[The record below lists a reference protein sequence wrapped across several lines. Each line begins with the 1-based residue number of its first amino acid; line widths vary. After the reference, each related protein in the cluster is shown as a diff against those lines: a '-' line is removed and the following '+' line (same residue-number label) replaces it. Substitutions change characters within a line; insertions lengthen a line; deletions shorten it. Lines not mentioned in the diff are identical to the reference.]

1 MCCDPNWEP
10 PASGS
15 HSGLASGCSQVF
27 GDPQVRPHNFCSF
40 PSWGEISRQGSG
52 SWFRLGLASPG
63 EGAGVHE
70 GSLPHRGLLESI
82 RETLGA
88 RLRDIED
95 TLLSRGLHHG
105 LGSSPI
111 HTAGSLHRWLE
122 AGIGAGDERTVEPCM
137 GPVH

>member
-1 MCCDPNWEP
+1 MCCDPKWEP
-10 PASGS
+10 PGSGS
-15 HSGLASGCSQVF
+15 HCGLASGCSQAL
-27 GDPQVRPHNFCSF
+27 GEPQVRPHSFRSF

-52 SWFRLGLASPG
+52 SGFRLGLASQG
-63 EGAGVHE
+63 EGAGLHE
-70 GSLPHRGLLESI
+70 VSLPPLGLLEAI

-88 RLRDIED
+88 QLRDIED

-105 LGSSPI
+105 LGSSPA

-122 AGIGAGDERTVEPCM
+122 AGIRAGDERNVEPCM